1 MYVIGLTGGV
11 GSGKSYVAGRL
22 KELCHAELLI
32 ADELGHIVMEPGTE
46 GYQKII
52 ARFGENIK
60 KASGE
65 LDRKKLADIIFHDEQ
80 ALADM
85 NAIIH
90 PQVRKYL
97 EQYIRDRREQ
107 DGIIFLETAIMYESG
122 CDILCDEIWYVSVP
136 AVVRIERLKKDRG
149 YTQEKAESIIQ
160 KQKSDTFFLDRAD
173 RVIDNGA
180 DKETLEQTLKRICR
194 DTRGLAGD

>member
-22 KELCHAELLI
+22 KELCRAELLI

-52 ARFGENIK
+52 ARFGEDVRER
-60 KASGE
+60 SGV
-65 LDRKKLADIIFHDEQ
+65 LDRKKLAEVIFHDEQ

-90 PQVRKYL
+90 PQVRAYL
-97 EQYIRDRREQ
+97 EQYIRERREQ
-107 DGIIFLETAIMYESG
+107 GGIIFLETAIMYESG
-122 CDILCDEIWYVSVP
+122 CDALCDEIWYVSVP
-136 AVVRIERLKKDRG
+136 AAVRIERLKKDRG
-149 YTQEKAESIIQ
+149 YTREKAESIIR
-160 KQKSDTFFLDRAD
+160 KQKSDAFFLDRAD
-173 RVIDNGA
+173 RVIDNSKDREA
-180 DKETLEQTLKRICR
+180 LEQILKRICR